1 MKTGIIPILP
11 LRSRRSASGP
21 FRSDRRSSGRG
32 RLLALLALG
41 LAALPSAPLR
51 AQTAPAEPAGQP
63 EAAVPAPGE
72 PWTLEA
78 CIRYAQQ
85 HNTEVQQ
92 RALEVE
98 RNDIE
103 LSTARYSRLP
113 DLNASLGGDASF
125 GRALTSD
132 NTYRD
137 NNQTSGSLNVSAS
150 MPLFQGMRIN
160 HQIKAGKLD
169 LAAAVQDLER
179 IREDVAINVMTL
191 YLQVLYYKEL
201 VGVSRRQLELS
212 TLQAERSRG
221 LAAEGK
227 EPESAVYESEALAAN
242 DRMTLTQTRNELQL
256 ALLDLSQALNRESA
270 AGFDVVFPE
279 LDSLTIE
286 TLHRTAGSVDAVYAY
301 AAENRPHIKAERLRL
316 GSSEHAVDI
325 ARSALYPSLSLSGG
339 YGTGVYSADDSKFWA
354 QIRHNS
360 REYVGL
366 SLGIPIFNR
375 RASRNNV
382 RTAKIAVRN
391 QQLAVTAA
399 EQALRKEIEQAW
411 YYADAAYA
419 KYLSAAAALASA
431 EVAFRYEEQKA
442 ARPSS
447 ISATPRRAWRRLP
460 RKPCRPNTSSSSAP
474 RFWTTT
480 AASRCGSDPVSEPG
494 SGVPTERRREGAQRG
509 FPPPSS
515 PLQITCHRLRPH
527 SSAPASGRSRHV
539 REARDANFR
548 AERRQSRKFDLL
560 LQRLARTRLGWN
572 GLKICSSSIRPYRP
586 SW

>member
-32 RLLALLALG
+32 RLLVLLALG

-92 RALEVE
+92 RALEVD

-191 YLQVLYYKEL
+191 YLQVLYDKEL

-354 QIRHNS
+354 QMRHNS

-442 ARPSS
+442 AAGRSTVFDFSDAKTRMEKAASEAVQAKYEFVFRAKILDYYRGEPWRLLPGVLTRIGRPKVPAGGRRPMRVPAAVFTVADHLSPTAAAFLRPRFRR
-447 ISATPRRAWRRLP
+447 IAARPGGPRCKFPRR
-460 RKPCRPNTSSSSAP
+460 K
-474 RFWTTT
+474 
-480 AASRCGSDPVSEPG
+480 AAIP
-494 SGVPTERRREGAQRG
+494 
-509 FPPPSS
+509 
-515 PLQITCHRLRPH
+515 
-527 SSAPASGRSRHV
+527 
-539 REARDANFR
+539 
-548 AERRQSRKFDLL
+548 
-560 LQRLARTRLGWN
+560 
-572 GLKICSSSIRPYRP
+572 KI
-586 SW
+586 

>member
-11 LRSRRSASGP
+11 LRSRRNASGP
-21 FRSDRRSSGRG
+21 VRSDRRSSGRG

-339 YGTGVYSADDSKFWA
+339 YCTGVY
-354 QIRHNS
+354 R
-360 REYVGL
+360 
-366 SLGIPIFNR
+366 
-375 RASRNNV
+375 
-382 RTAKIAVRN
+382 
-391 QQLAVTAA
+391 
-399 EQALRKEIEQAW
+399 
-411 YYADAAYA
+411 
-419 KYLSAAAALASA
+419 AAA
-431 EVAFRYEEQKA
+431 
-442 ARPSS
+442 
-447 ISATPRRAWRRLP
+447 
-460 RKPCRPNTSSSSAP
+460 
-474 RFWTTT
+474 
-480 AASRCGSDPVSEPG
+480 
-494 SGVPTERRREGAQRG
+494 
-509 FPPPSS
+509 
-515 PLQITCHRLRPH
+515 
-527 SSAPASGRSRHV
+527 
-539 REARDANFR
+539 
-548 AERRQSRKFDLL
+548 
-560 LQRLARTRLGWN
+560 
-572 GLKICSSSIRPYRP
+572 
-586 SW
+586 